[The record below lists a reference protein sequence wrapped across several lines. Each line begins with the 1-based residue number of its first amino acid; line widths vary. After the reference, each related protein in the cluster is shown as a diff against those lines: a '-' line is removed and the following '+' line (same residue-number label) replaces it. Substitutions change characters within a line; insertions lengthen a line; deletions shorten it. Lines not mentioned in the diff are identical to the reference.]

1 MRHALKSALRVLG
14 GIVVDVRCKLVDS
27 ESQAAD
33 FIHAPN
39 GAVGPR
45 VYIGTDK
52 RLCVTVM
59 GKCLDILRLPL
70 EHVSSLA
77 ILYLSPLL
85 DYHKSIATM
94 SHAGGTI
101 KKALGIVAML
111 DQEKPHTSITD
122 WIEVL
127 TSDRYEELSLDGIP
141 ELVESVNI
149 QGHSGTG
156 VRPSTS
162 LHERADG

>member
-1 MRHALKSALRVLG
+1 
-14 GIVVDVRCKLVDS
+14 
-27 ESQAAD
+27 
-33 FIHAPN
+33 
-39 GAVGPR
+39 
-45 VYIGTDK
+45 
-52 RLCVTVM
+52 M

-70 EHVSSLA
+70 
-77 ILYLSPLL
+77 YLVAVAWPSYISYSL
-85 DYHKSIATM
+85 DYNQSIATM
-94 SHAGGTI
+94 SHAGGTL

-149 QGHSGTG
+149 QGHGGTG
-156 VRPSTS
+156 VSFSRPIRLELT
-162 LHERADG
+162 R

>member
-1 MRHALKSALRVLG
+1 MTEQIRHALKSALRVLG

-70 EHVSSLA
+70 LCITSLA

-85 DYHKSIATM
+85 DNH
-94 SHAGGTI
+94 
-101 KKALGIVAML
+101 
-111 DQEKPHTSITD
+111 
-122 WIEVL
+122 
-127 TSDRYEELSLDGIP
+127 
-141 ELVESVNI
+141 
-149 QGHSGTG
+149 
-156 VRPSTS
+156 
-162 LHERADG
+162 

>member
-1 MRHALKSALRVLG
+1 
-14 GIVVDVRCKLVDS
+14 
-27 ESQAAD
+27 
-33 FIHAPN
+33 
-39 GAVGPR
+39 
-45 VYIGTDK
+45 
-52 RLCVTVM
+52 
-59 GKCLDILRLPL
+59 
-70 EHVSSLA
+70 
-77 ILYLSPLL
+77 
-85 DYHKSIATM
+85 M
-94 SHAGGTI
+94 SHAGVTI

-156 VRPSTS
+156 VCPFILSAITLTGRKQQE
-162 LHERADG
+162 H

>member
-1 MRHALKSALRVLG
+1 
-14 GIVVDVRCKLVDS
+14 
-27 ESQAAD
+27 
-33 FIHAPN
+33 
-39 GAVGPR
+39 
-45 VYIGTDK
+45 
-52 RLCVTVM
+52 
-59 GKCLDILRLPL
+59 
-70 EHVSSLA
+70 
-77 ILYLSPLL
+77 
-85 DYHKSIATM
+85 M

-156 VRPSTS
+156 VCDLVVRLIIWLMSRKQQE
-162 LHERADG
+162 L

>member
-1 MRHALKSALRVLG
+1 
-14 GIVVDVRCKLVDS
+14 
-27 ESQAAD
+27 
-33 FIHAPN
+33 
-39 GAVGPR
+39 
-45 VYIGTDK
+45 
-52 RLCVTVM
+52 
-59 GKCLDILRLPL
+59 
-70 EHVSSLA
+70 
-77 ILYLSPLL
+77 
-85 DYHKSIATM
+85 M
-94 SHAGGTI
+94 SHAGGTL

-156 VRPSTS
+156 VRPFLLAMMWLISRKQQE
-162 LHERADG
+162 H